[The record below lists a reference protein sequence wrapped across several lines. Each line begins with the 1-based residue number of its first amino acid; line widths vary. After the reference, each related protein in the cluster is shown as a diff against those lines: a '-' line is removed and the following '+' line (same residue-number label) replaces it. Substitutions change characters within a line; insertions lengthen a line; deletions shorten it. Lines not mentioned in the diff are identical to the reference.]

1 MRIPGGHWVFTGRAA
16 RVARLSM
23 AVLLAV
29 LLYPWIGTAATAMPY
44 QQSAVTVAVVPAD
57 TSKAAGDRF
66 EISIEVTGVKDLG
79 AFELS
84 LRYDAALMQVDKA
97 TLGEFIGST
106 KRTVVPLGPNIN
118 AAEGRL
124 LIGAIT
130 TGTLAG
136 AEGQGVLATL
146 SCTALRAGTGTLQL
160 EAVRLS
166 DAKGQ
171 PIAATA
177 ADGSIRF
184 TGSIVVPTATPAPV
198 TPTATLIPLPAT
210 ATLIPLA
217 TAVPPSPTPSATE
230 TLAPIA
236 TPVPASATPAET
248 LEPLETRILKV
259 ASATVQAW
267 QTEAALWT
275 ATPTATATPEP
286 IATSEPT
293 VTPNPATTAEPG
305 AATPVSSPGAPAMT
319 PAAPNAPQ
327 SQSGAGLA
335 VGLSAAAVALGA
347 GGVYLWRRGR
357 SKKS

>member
-16 RVARLSM
+16 RASRLSM

-29 LLYPWIGTAATAMPY
+29 LLYPWIGTAATAMPN
-44 QQSAVTVAVVPAD
+44 QQSTVTVAVVPVD
-57 TSKAAGDRF
+57 TSKAAGDQF
-66 EISIEVTGVKDLG
+66 EIRIEVTGVTDLG
-79 AFELS
+79 AFELA
-84 LRYDAALMQVDKA
+84 LRYDAALVQVDKA

-106 KRTVVPLGPNIN
+106 ERAVVPLGPNID

-124 LIGAIT
+124 VIGAIT
-130 TGTLAG
+130 TGTDAG

-166 DAKGQ
+166 DAQGQ

-177 ADGSIRF
+177 ADGSVTF
-184 TGSIVVPTATPAPV
+184 TGSVVVPTATPAPV
-198 TPTATLIPLPAT
+198 TPTATLIPLPPT
-210 ATLIPLA
+210 ATLIPIA
-217 TAVPPSPTPSATE
+217 TAPPSPSPSATE
-230 TLAPIA
+230 TPAPTQTAAPA
-236 TPVPASATPAET
+236 TATPAET

-286 IATSEPT
+286 TA
-293 VTPNPATTAEPG
+293 TPNPAATAEPG
-305 AATPVSSPGAPAMT
+305 AATPVSSPGAPAVT
-319 PAAPNAPQ
+319 PAAPNASQ
-327 SQSGAGLA
+327 SSSGAGLA

-357 SKKS
+357 PRKS